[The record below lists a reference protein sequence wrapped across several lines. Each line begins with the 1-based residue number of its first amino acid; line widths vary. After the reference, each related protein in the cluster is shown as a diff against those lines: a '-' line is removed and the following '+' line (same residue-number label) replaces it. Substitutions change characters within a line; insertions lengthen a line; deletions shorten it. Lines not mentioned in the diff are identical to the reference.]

1 MSNFVAIQD
10 RYDEPI
16 PYTARLI
23 VELSADEKYVS
34 INDVDLVETLAR
46 GDCLSCSLMTYFDLK
61 PDRNINIPLDYQDK
75 SIFEFKRNL
84 ATVLVAYIS
93 GK

>member
-1 MSNFVAIQD
+1 MFF
-10 RYDEPI
+10 
-16 PYTARLI
+16 
-23 VELSADEKYVS
+23 
-34 INDVDLVETLAR
+34 NDF
-46 GDCLSCSLMTYFDLK
+46 FDLK
-61 PDRNINIPLDYQDK
+61 PDRNINILFDYPDK

>member
-1 MSNFVAIQD
+1 MTNFVAIEKS
-10 RYDEPI
+10 YAEPI
-16 PYTARLI
+16 AYCDRLI
-23 VELSADEKYVS
+23 VELSADEKYAS

-46 GDCLSCSLMTYFDLK
+46 GDCLSCSLMTFFDLK
-61 PDRNINIPLDYQDK
+61 PDRNINIPCDYPDK